1 MKPSFLMP
9 VLLLV
14 TLGSC
19 SGGGGKLT
27 DPPSSPGLSPEEAR
41 RLSEERSRAE
51 RETERGGLTP
61 EDLDNLPG
69 SGPAPKVAS
78 AEPRTTTRPLTED
91 ELRPLREALASCS
104 KTAATVNVQVEPG
117 GVVFLAPGQ
126 RFPEADLRCYAEKL
140 GAVRLARDVAR
151 RGTVTLP

>member
-1 MKPSFLMP
+1 MKRS
-9 VLLLV
+9 LLLPMLFLA
-14 TLGSC
+14 LGAC

-27 DPPSSPGLSPEEAR
+27 DPPPSPGLSPEEAR

-51 RETERGGLTP
+51 RESERGRLTP
-61 EDLDNLPG
+61 EELDNLPG
-69 SGPAPKVAS
+69 TGPAPMVATT
-78 AEPRTTTRPLTED
+78 EPVTTTRPLTED
-91 ELRPLREALASCS
+91 EQRTIREALASCS
-104 KTAATVNVQVEPG
+104 TTAATVNVQAEPG

-151 RGTVTLP
+151 RGTITLP